1 MNGKLFDG
9 GNTTTIA
16 LLWYN
21 IVFDSRTTSIKR
33 TQWKTLFDMTC
44 KEGQFDVALNLT
56 NLRRIN
62 LNAENVNGM
71 TPYVCTVIRY
81 PRV

>member
-44 KEGQFDVALNLT
+44 KEGQFDVVEQL
-56 NLRRIN
+56 
-62 LNAENVNGM
+62 VNNQFKA
-71 TPYVCTVIRY
+71 YQFEC
-81 PRV
+81 